1 MAATVVIVMGVRGGR
16 GGSTSLFFLLCYLP
30 SSPGDSDRLAVVDRL
45 HGELTGHELLHEL
58 MYTRTALRHLD
69 QLFLIL
75 VIRCT
80 VLTQQQ
86 TNLTA
91 ATNAQDHFQAPDDH
105 DFIIRYTRSS
115 LESSAV
121 AHHTCA
127 V

>member
-1 MAATVVIVMGVRGGR
+1 MAATVVIVMGVRGGW
-16 GGSTSLFFLLCYLP
+16 GGSTSLFCLLCYLP

-45 HGELTGHELLHEL
+45 HGELTGQELLHKL
-58 MYTRTALRHLD
+58 MHTRTALRHLD

-75 VIRCT
+75 VIRYT

-91 ATNAQDHFQAPDDH
+91 ATNAQDHFLAPDDH
-105 DFIIRYTRSS
+105 DSINRYASS
-115 LESSAV
+115 SSESSAV
-121 AHHTCA
+121 VHHTCA